1 MFHICI
7 LFCASNGD
15 TYLHEWNI
23 SSVIQK
29 SIDRFPGRLPLAI
42 LTLLTSDGY
51 QMLSTPM
58 FFFWVSTSITLIQ
71 IQLTNLQSCGML
83 PIKIHGGGPWQ
94 VLWDHAALLQGRL
107 LQPEPVL
114 LCSLARGMS
123 YGMLGMEEWKVVEKI
138 PELQAKKREERFL
151 EMTFLIIVLGLCV
164 CMCGV

>member
-58 FFFWVSTSITLIQ
+58 FFFLGVYLDHLDPNSTH
-71 IQLTNLQSCGML
+71 QSTEL
-83 PIKIHGGGPWQ
+83 WHASNQNSWRWAVAGPLGSCSAASRKAAATRACSL
-94 VLWDHAALLQGRL
+94 VLARPRHELWDAGNGR
-107 LQPEPVL
+107 
-114 LCSLARGMS
+114 
-123 YGMLGMEEWKVVEKI
+123 MEGSRKNPRVASK
-138 PELQAKKREERFL
+138 EERRK
-151 EMTFLIIVLGLCV
+151 VS
-164 CMCGV
+164 